1 MPNVGIVISNYN
13 GWQDTVQCLESLEK
27 QTYRDFE
34 IILLD
39 DASTN
44 DSVQQ
49 LQQHLPANTVFL
61 PQAANSGFAAVNNV
75 GMRRA
80 LADGCQWVV
89 LLNNDTVAAPDFL
102 ETLLRET
109 PAGAVSCPKMLFL
122 DPPDEIWFAGGELN
136 RATGKIKHLGGHAK
150 DGPAFAEKKQ
160 VSFITFCCVMLPRE
174 VIEQVGFL
182 DETLFMYCEDVD
194 YCIRLSDAGV
204 PLWFLPDAKIWH
216 KAGGSAGG
224 MLSVYYIT
232 RNTLYLTC
240 KGKTPAQIHAR
251 TLVPL
256 VTGAARYALTKA
268 LGRKKG
274 RSYGAYRG
282 ALDFWRGKMGRM
294 E

>member
-13 GWQDTVQCLESLEK
+13 GWQDTVQCLESLQK

-44 DSVQQ
+44 DSVVQ
-49 LQQHLPANTVFL
+49 LQKHLTDNTVFL
-61 PQAANSGFAAVNNV
+61 PQEANIGFAAANNV

-80 LADGCQWVV
+80 LADGCDWVL

-122 DPPDEIWFAGGELN
+122 NPPDEIWFAGGELD
-136 RATGKIKHLGGHAK
+136 RATGKVKHLGGHEK

-160 VSFITFCCVMLPRE
+160 VSFITFCCVLLPRP

-194 YCIRLSDAGV
+194 YCIRLADAGV

-240 KGKTPAQIHAR
+240 KGKSAAYAR
-251 TLVPL
+251 TKTLLPL
-256 VTGAARYALTKA
+256 VSGAARYGLTKL

-274 RSYGAYRG
+274 RSYGAFRG
-282 ALDFWRGKMGRM
+282 ALDFWRGQMGRM
-294 E
+294 A

>member
-13 GWQDTVQCLESLEK
+13 GWQDTVQCLESLQK

-44 DSVQQ
+44 DSVVQ
-49 LQQHLPANTVFL
+49 LQKHLTDNTVFL
-61 PQAANSGFAAVNNV
+61 PQEANIGFAAANNV

-80 LADGCQWVV
+80 LADGCDWVL

-122 DPPDEIWFAGGELN
+122 NPPDEIWFAGGELD
-136 RATGKIKHLGGHAK
+136 RATGKVKHLGGHEK

-160 VSFITFCCVMLPRE
+160 VSFITFCCVLLPRP

-194 YCIRLSDAGV
+194 YCIRLADAGV

-240 KGKTPAQIHAR
+240 KGKSAAHAR
-251 TLVPL
+251 TKTLLPL
-256 VTGAARYALTKA
+256 VSGAARYGLTKL

-274 RSYGAYRG
+274 RSYGAFRG
-282 ALDFWRGKMGRM
+282 ALDFWRGQMGRM
-294 E
+294 A

>member
-13 GWQDTVQCLESLEK
+13 GWQDTVQCLESLDK

-44 DSVQQ
+44 DSVAQ
-49 LQQHLPANTVFL
+49 LRPHLTANTVFL
-61 PQAANSGFAAVNNV
+61 PQRENTGFAAVNNV

-80 LADGCQWVV
+80 LADGCSWVL

-102 ETLLRET
+102 EKLLAET

-122 DPPDEIWFAGGELN
+122 NPPDEIWFAGGELD
-136 RATGKIKHLGGHAK
+136 RATGRVKHLGGHAK
-150 DGPAFAEKKQ
+150 DGPAFADKKK
-160 VSFITFCCVMLPRE
+160 VSFITFCCVLLPRD
-174 VIEQVGFL
+174 VIEEVGFL

-194 YCIRLSDAGV
+194 YCIRLADAGV

-216 KAGGSAGG
+216 KAGGSASG

-240 KGKTPAQIHAR
+240 KGKSRLYGRAKT
-251 TLVPL
+251 VGPL
-256 VTGAARYALTKA
+256 LTGAARYALTKL

-274 RSYGAYRG
+274 RSYGAFRG
-282 ALDFWRGKMGRM
+282 ALDFWRGNMGRM
-294 E
+294 A

>member
-13 GWQDTVQCLESLEK
+13 GWQDTVQCLESLQK

-49 LQQHLPANTVFL
+49 LQKHLTENTVFL
-61 PQAANSGFAAVNNV
+61 PQEANSGFAAVNNV

-80 LADGCQWVV
+80 LADGCDWVL
-89 LLNNDTVAAPDFL
+89 LLNNDTVVAPDFL
-102 ETLLRET
+102 EMLLRET

-122 DPPDEIWFAGGELN
+122 DPPDEIWFAGGELD
-136 RATGKIKHLGGHAK
+136 RATGKVKHLGGHEK

-160 VSFITFCCVMLPRE
+160 VSFITFCCVLLPRQVVE
-174 VIEQVGFL
+174 EVGFL

-194 YCIRLSDAGV
+194 YCIRLADAGV
-204 PLWFLPDAKIWH
+204 PMWLLPDAKIWH

-240 KGKTPAQIHAR
+240 KGKSALQIRAK
-251 TLVPL
+251 TLPVL
-256 VTGAARYALTKA
+256 ISGAARYALTKL

-274 RSYGAYRG
+274 RSYGAFRG
-282 ALDFWRGKMGRM
+282 ALDFWRGRMGRM